1 LLTNS
6 DGSYN
11 DEVAWYAGGGGISQF
26 EFSGYWQAAA
36 VPSNSANSKGL
47 PDISMDADPN
57 SGFNTYYSCSSDLDP
72 TASCTPGWYIVGG
85 TSLSSPLAE
94 GIWARLQSAHK
105 NKLGFAPPKLY
116 NGSALATSTAP
127 LGFHD
132 VVLGANGL
140 YVATPGWDYTTG
152 LGTPDVSLLNSLIH

>member
-1 LLTNS
+1 
-6 DGSYN
+6 
-11 DEVAWYAGGGGISQF
+11 
-26 EFSGYWQAAA
+26 
-36 VPSNSANSKGL
+36 
-47 PDISMDADPN
+47 
-57 SGFNTYYSCSSDLDP
+57 
-72 TASCTPGWYIVGG
+72 
-85 TSLSSPLAE
+85 
-94 GIWARLQSAHK
+94 LQSAHK